1 MVKFKTRTTGRSE
14 TYAAQWRSSKHNS
27 TPRRLPEN
35 WKQFFQDVTV
45 PIRLWIGNR
54 LLRLST
60 LFARCAVKIAP
71 EMIAT
76 STKQIHH

>member
-1 MVKFKTRTTGRSE
+1 MVKYKTRTTGQSE
-14 TYAAQWRSSKHNS
+14 TYTEQWQSSKLNS

-60 LFARCAVKIAP
+60 LSARCAVRIAP
-71 EMIAT
+71 EMT
-76 STKQIHH
+76 GR

>member
-1 MVKFKTRTTGRSE
+1 MVKSKTPTITGQRAK
-14 TYAAQWRSSKHNS
+14 YDVQWQPSKRND

-71 EMIAT
+71 EMVRR
-76 STKQIHH
+76 